1 MKIRCCILFFLTV
14 LGTAAIAQP
23 PSQLIFS
30 RLTKNEGLVSNAV
43 FQTIQ
48 DKTGYLWIATQN
60 GLQRYDGHHF
70 LNFHSIPR
78 DSTSIPGNSISRL
91 FIDKKERLWIVSG
104 RRTGIFSTK
113 SFRFREAVVP
123 ATVNFVRKIAQDVE
137 GRIVLF
143 ADIPGVFVYDEKRN
157 EFLHN
162 YSLPNLPDSIPIR
175 DMISDTDTNRLWIA
189 SKQGLLL
196 YDKKKKISYSGTQG
210 TERVLKSLGNIKNTR
225 HPFISKD
232 GSFWVTSWV
241 PFAASPELY
250 RFSREKGLSRFTS
263 IRDFY
268 HEVWDLYEQ
277 KDGTLWIYGIGLL
290 AYYNNKTGGLTII
303 PSEPYAENH
312 IQYDVVNNV
321 FEDKDNNVWVCTNRG
336 LFRFNSSS
344 QVFRHVALRRMNDTA
359 AVSVAVAS
367 ILQTKNAGLWA
378 GTWGKG
384 IFSYDKNLEP
394 IPNLLNEQGRISQQL
409 SVVSMLERNNGDIW
423 LGLRTGV
430 IKIVNTQAKTV
441 YDFKPMLLKDKMI
454 WQLLEDKK
462 GNIWIGAHN
471 GELLY
476 CHAGNWRDSL
486 HSLQVLHTGLSEISK
501 LYEDRSG
508 NIWIC
513 TVTNGLYTVDGNSKK
528 IIRHLTQ
535 AGPAGKSL
543 PEEGVTSIVQFNDSL
558 YLITGN
564 YLNIFNS
571 KSGTFRYLTVA
582 DGLPVEHSMGMIADR
597 QNRVWVSLAG
607 GLYRYDPEKNLA
619 EEYSTR
625 DGIINGNFE
634 LNAATL
640 TRDGKIVLGTS
651 TDLVVFDP
659 AKLAN
664 SAAAPNLAITGIKRA
679 GLNLSVD
686 SVLNLRRLSLPYD
699 NTFLTVEFSTFSY
712 SNRYKTKYMLE
723 GLDKEWRTT
732 MEEQVSYPYLPP
744 GNYILKIKSLNA
756 EGIESAETTELKIF
770 VNTPFWKSWWFY
782 AALVLLLAGLL
793 YWDGQRRIKRKELMY
808 AMRSNIADS
817 LHQEVNTTLNN
828 INILSEVA
836 RIKADNDIEQSKE
849 YIRQIQAKSS
859 SMIVAMNDMLWSI
872 NPDND
877 NMPETLKRLQEY
889 IDGLNIQSGVRF
901 EFASDEQVK
910 QLQLSMQVR
919 YYFLHVF
926 RECLDAIANN
936 AKGKCSI
943 HLAKEK
949 DEMNCSFELE
959 HSEIR
964 SNDLEKALNTP
975 ALAGRMHFINASLD
989 SEIGKTNSLILLKL
1003 PIASASA

>member
-1 MKIRCCILFFLTV
+1 M
-14 LGTAAIAQP
+14 AQP

-48 DKTGYLWIATQN
+48 DKQGYLWIATQN

-70 LNFHSIPR
+70 LNFHAIPR
-78 DSTSIPGNSISRL
+78 DSSSIPGNSISRL
-91 FIDKKERLWIVSG
+91 FIDRKDRLWIVSG
-104 RRTGIFSTK
+104 RRTGIFSSK
-113 SFRFREAVVP
+113 SFRFSEAAVP
-123 ATVNFVRKIAQDVE
+123 GNINFVRKIVQDVE
-137 GRIVLF
+137 GRILLF

-157 EFLHN
+157 EFLDS
-162 YSLPNLPDSIPIR
+162 YSLPNVPDSIPIR
-175 DMISDTDTNRLWIA
+175 DMISDTDTNRIWIA
-189 SKQGLLL
+189 SKQGLFL
-196 YDKKKKISYSGTQG
+196 YDKRKKIFYPGSPSGDP
-210 TERVLKSLGNIKNTR
+210 VLKSLGFVRNTR
-225 HPFISKD
+225 HPYISKD
-232 GSFWVTSWV
+232 GSFWLTSWV
-241 PFAASPELY
+241 PFAANPELY
-250 RFSREKGLSRFTS
+250 RYNPKKGLSRFTS

-277 KDGTLWIYGIGLL
+277 KDGTLWIYGVGLL
-290 AYYNNKTGGLTII
+290 AYYNQKTGGFTVI
-303 PSEPYAENH
+303 PSEPFAENH
-312 IQYDVVNNV
+312 IQYDAVNNV
-321 FEDKDNNVWVCTNRG
+321 FEDKDNNVWISTNRG
-336 LFRFNSSS
+336 LFRFNSSL
-344 QVFRHVALRRMNDTA
+344 QVFRHVALKGLNDTG

-367 ILQTKNAGLWA
+367 ILQTKNAGIWV

-394 IPNLLNEQGRISQQL
+394 IPNLLNEQDQLNKKL
-409 SVVSMLERNNGDIW
+409 SVVSMIERKRGEIW

-430 IKIVNTQAKTV
+430 IKIVNTEAKTV
-441 YDFKPMLLKDKMI
+441 YDFKPTLLKDKMI
-454 WQLLEDKK
+454 WQLLEDKAE
-462 GNIWIGAHN
+462 NVWIGAHN

-476 CHAGNWRDSL
+476 CQAGNWRDSM

-501 LYEDRSG
+501 LYEDRNG

-513 TVTNGLYTVDGNSKK
+513 TVSNGLYTVDGKSKK

-535 AGPAGKSL
+535 SGPVNKSL
-543 PEEGVTSIVQFNDSL
+543 PEEGVTSIVQFNDSM

-564 YLNIFNS
+564 YLNTFNANT
-571 KSGTFRYLTVA
+571 GTFRYLTVA

-597 QNRVWVSLAG
+597 QNKIWVSLAG
-607 GLYRYDPEKNLA
+607 GLYRYDPEKNLV

-634 LNAATL
+634 LNASTI
-640 TRDGKIVLGTS
+640 TQDGKIVLGTS

-664 SAAAPNLAITGIKRA
+664 SNAAPNLAITGIKRA
-679 GLNLSVD
+679 GLYLSVD
-686 SVLNLRRLSLPYD
+686 SVLQLNRLSLPYD

-712 SNRYKTKYMLE
+712 SNRYKTRYMLE

-732 MEEQVSYPYLPP
+732 TEEQVSYPYLPP

-756 EGIESAETTELKIF
+756 EGIESGGTAELRIF
-770 VNTPFWKSWWFY
+770 VSTPFWKSWWFY
-782 AALVLLLAGLL
+782 AVLVLILAGLL
-793 YWDGQRRIKRKELMY
+793 YWDGQRKIKRKELMY
-808 AMRSNIADS
+808 EMRSNIADS

-836 RIKADNDIEQSKE
+836 RIKADNDAEQSKE
-849 YIRQIQAKSS
+849 YIRQIQVKSS

-889 IDGLNIQSGVRF
+889 IDGLNIQGGVRF
-901 EFASDEQVK
+901 EFANDEQVK
-910 QLQLSMQVR
+910 QLQLTMQVR

-936 AKGKCSI
+936 AKGRCSI
-943 HLAKEK
+943 HLTKEK

-959 HSEIR
+959 HPEIR
-964 SNDLEKALNTP
+964 AKDLEKALNAP
-975 ALAGRMHFINASLD
+975 ALTARMDFINARLD
-989 SEIGKTNSLILLKL
+989 SAIGSSSSLILLKL
-1003 PIASASA
+1003 PLVSASG